1 MQTKKSDNRLQTV
14 VRLSWRLRVTLAF
27 QSSLIPAYNLGKG
40 FIKGRGI
47 ENTLCV
53 SQPLPLIRLGVPVGG
68 YPREDSPLG
77 IIINGRVTEQPVT
90 ENPLRLSG
98 IGKQKLGYQK

>member
-27 QSSLIPAYNLGKG
+27 QSSLIPAYNPL
-40 FIKGRGI
+40 GRGLLRGGALRI
-47 ENTLCV
+47 RLCV

-68 YPREDSPLG
+68 YPREDSSLG
-77 IIINGRVTEQPVT
+77 IIINGRVT
-90 ENPLRLSG
+90 
-98 IGKQKLGYQK
+98 K